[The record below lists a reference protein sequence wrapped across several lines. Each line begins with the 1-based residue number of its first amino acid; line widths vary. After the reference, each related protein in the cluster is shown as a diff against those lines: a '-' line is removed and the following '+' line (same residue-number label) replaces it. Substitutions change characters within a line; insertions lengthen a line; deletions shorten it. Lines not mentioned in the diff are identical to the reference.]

1 MIRDRILLVLAALV
15 VAWGCGQQQQPPT
28 LSISAAD
35 KNKLAALEAT
45 VAKLEKELKQVQ
57 TVRDATQTLLDQ
69 QVARGQ
75 ALERERDGLAAA
87 LKSKGAEKDALQGQY
102 DGFRKSLRDL
112 LAQADAAAA
121 PTAAP
126 APTDSPVGA
135 VIAPPKAGF

>member
-57 TVRDATQTLLDQ
+57 TVRDATQALLDQ

-75 ALERERDGLAAA
+75 ALEGERDGLKADLRA
-87 LKSKGAEKDALQGQY
+87 KGVEKDALQAQY
-102 DGFRKSLRDL
+102 DGFRKNLRDL
-112 LAQADAAAA
+112 LAQVDAAATPSA
-121 PTAAP
+121 TS

-135 VIAPPKAGF
+135 AVAPPKAGF